1 MREEVK
7 EEILEQ
13 IEKGNSVLL
22 KGVHGIGKSHLMRG
36 LYKEKRNL
44 KGEVWI
50 YFPYCKPPKQILLR
64 VMQRLLPKGKESEEW
79 KEVKRGTM
87 LELVEEI
94 KERLKR
100 RKLILMLDEIHT
112 LTATSAS
119 HYYEL
124 MQDKNVVFFTAGTTR
139 YLSKKFE
146 KAELKRFLWD
156 LKQVE
161 MLPLTKE
168 EAEELVDKFYREYKI
183 PKSISTER
191 VKRWILQNAGGNP
204 LGIERAVE
212 DLAKE
217 ESVEKFD
224 LIKHG
229 AVQDVGVN
237 LFPVFLILLI
247 VVVAWRFLARG
258 AGDIDLYAL
267 TGFFGIIFYT
277 LSRFLMYR
285 HK

>member
-1 MREEVK
+1 MRDEIK
-7 EEILEQ
+7 EEILEHV
-13 IEKGNSVLL
+13 EKGNSVLL
-22 KGVHGIGKSHLMRG
+22 KGVHGIGKSYMMRQIW
-36 LYKEKRNL
+36 KEKE
-44 KGEVWI
+44 KSGEIWI

-64 VMQRLLPKGKESEEW
+64 VIQRLIPEGRDSERW
-79 KEVKRGTM
+79 KEIKRGTM
-87 LELVEEI
+87 LDLVDEI
-94 KERLKR
+94 KERLEK
-100 RKLILMLDEIHT
+100 RKLIIMLDEIHT
-112 LTATSAS
+112 LTATAAS

-124 MQDKNVVFFTAGTTR
+124 MQDPRIVFLTGGTSK
-139 YLSKKFE
+139 YLNKKFE

-161 MLPLTKE
+161 MPALSRE
-168 EAEELVDKFYREYKI
+168 ESEELIRELYKKYKI
-183 PKSISTER
+183 PKTISTER

-212 DLAKE
+212 DLSR
-217 ESVEKFD
+217 ESDLNGFD
-224 LIKHG
+224 IRKHG

-237 LFPVFLILLI
+237 LFPVFVILLM

-267 TGFFGIIFYT
+267 TGFFGIIFYA

-285 HK
+285 YR